1 MDKVSGMPEFLERFM
16 LWLNTK
22 EGKKLFRYSMVSVI
36 STGVSFTVLFLVYGV
51 GRVWSEVPSTIFAN
65 VVATFPSYWLNRSWA
80 WGKSGRSHLMKEVVP
95 FWAMA
100 ALGIAFSVVGATA
113 ARHLGTDHSHLVK
126 TALVL
131 AANLVSFGVFWVA
144 KLMLFNRLFHVP
156 SLLEEIDEHVEH
168 ESEASDVQLR

>member
-1 MDKVSGMPEFLERFM
+1 MPEFLERFM

-22 EGKKLFRYSMVSVI
+22 EGKKIFRYSMVSVI

-51 GRVWSEVPSTIFAN
+51 GRLWTEVPSTIFAN

-80 WGKSGRSHLMKEVVP
+80 WGKTGRSHLVKEVIP

-100 ALGIAFSVVGATA
+100 AVGIAFSIVGATV
-113 ARHLGTDHSHLVK
+113 ARHLGAGHSHLVK

-131 AANLVSFGVFWVA
+131 IANLVSFGIFWVA

-168 ESEASDVQLR
+168 ESEVSDVGFR